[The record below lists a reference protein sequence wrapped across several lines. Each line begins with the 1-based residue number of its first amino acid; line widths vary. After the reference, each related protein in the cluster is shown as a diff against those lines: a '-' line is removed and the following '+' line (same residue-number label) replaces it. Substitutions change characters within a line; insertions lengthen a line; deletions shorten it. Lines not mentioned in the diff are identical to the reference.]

1 MEMDTIGPLT
11 QQIHN
16 DLLALIGERSE
27 DYAAEAG
34 GDPQAVSGA
43 LIGALAFLTGQMIAA
58 AVEAEG
64 VNPMIERASAN
75 MRVGA
80 EAGVAPVATID
91 TGITVH

>member
-1 MEMDTIGPLT
+1 MDTIGPLT

-58 AVEAEG
+58 AAEAGG
-64 VNPMIERASAN
+64 VAPLLERASAN

-80 EAGVAPVATID
+80 EAGIAPVETID
-91 TGITVH
+91 TGVTVH

>member
-1 MEMDTIGPLT
+1 MDTIGPLT
-11 QQIHN
+11 QQIHS
-16 DLLALIGERSE
+16 DLLDLIGERSA

-58 AVEAEG
+58 AVAAEG

-80 EAGVAPVATID
+80 EAGVAPAQTID

>member
-1 MEMDTIGPLT
+1 MDTVGSLT

-58 AVEAEG
+58 SVEAEG
-64 VNPMIERASAN
+64 VTPLLERATAN

-80 EAGVAPVATID
+80 EVGVAPVQTID

>member
-1 MEMDTIGPLT
+1 MSDTIGPLT

-34 GDPQAVSGA
+34 GDAHAVSGA

-58 AVEAEG
+58 AAEAEA
-64 VNPMIERASAN
+64 VTPLIERAAAN

-80 EAGVAPVATID
+80 EVGVMQVEALD
-91 TGITVH
+91 TGITLH

>member
-1 MEMDTIGPLT
+1 MNNIGPLT

-16 DLLALIGERSE
+16 DLLTLIGERSD

-34 GDPQAVSGA
+34 GDQDAVSGA

-58 AVEAEG
+58 AVEVES
-64 VNPMIERASAN
+64 VTPLIERAAAN

-80 EAGVAPVATID
+80 DVGVAQVETFD
-91 TGITVH
+91 TSVTRH